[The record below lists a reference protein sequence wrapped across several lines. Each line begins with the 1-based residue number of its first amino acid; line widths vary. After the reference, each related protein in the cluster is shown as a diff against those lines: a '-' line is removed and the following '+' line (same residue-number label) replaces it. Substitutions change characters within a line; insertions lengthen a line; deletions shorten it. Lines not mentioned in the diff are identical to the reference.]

1 MGHRRRGGYGGAAGL
16 RQYRARRQRD
26 RRRRDLS
33 MAAFEGGVPATL
45 PLAARLPSVP
55 LARRRLRRGGERHWA
70 RLFLSRLLL
79 DAACAPVRR
88 RAHEPR
94 LDRPHPAAAAD
105 RGDPALGP
113 AYYTT

>member
-33 MAAFEGGVPATL
+33 MDAFEGGVPATL

-79 DAACAPVRR
+79 DADGAPVRR
-88 RAHEPR
+88 RDHQPP
-94 LDRPHPAAAAD
+94 LDPPHRPS
-105 RGDPALGP
+105 G
-113 AYYTT
+113 AYRENPPPLPP